1 MSILDIFILT
11 LSKAF
16 TIQLQALG
24 LGAVAFGCHGLC
36 IFLVKGSRGGFLV
49 GRGIY
54 GREDSVEELLGSEGV
69 TGVIVRATVLWNL
82 NNRYFDRSEGF
93 C

>member
-1 MSILDIFILT
+1 M
-11 LSKAF
+11 
-16 TIQLQALG
+16 
-24 LGAVAFGCHGLC
+24 
-36 IFLVKGSRGGFLV
+36 VKGSRGGFLV